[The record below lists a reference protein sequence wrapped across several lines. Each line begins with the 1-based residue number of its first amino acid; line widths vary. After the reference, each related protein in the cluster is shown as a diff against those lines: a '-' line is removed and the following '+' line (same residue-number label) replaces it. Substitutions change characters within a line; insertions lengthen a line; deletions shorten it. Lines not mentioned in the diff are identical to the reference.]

1 MSLNDLKFCA
11 IDIETTGL
19 DIKADEIIAFA
30 CVPLLDSRIIARDA
44 FYTLIR
50 PENYRL
56 GAMKYHGISEKDL
69 EHAPTFKDVALRI
82 LETMDGVL
90 LGHSVE
96 FDYEFLRRYFKKYG
110 IDFKRDTLD
119 IILIERWLGRKCGK
133 MGEDLSFEAIMRRY
147 RLKESHRHNAL
158 ADAYFAAQ
166 VFQME
171 LSKLSEMGIDS
182 EHKLKKIVKSC
193 RYALW

>member
-1 MSLNDLKFCA
+1 MSFNDSKFCA

-19 DIKADEIIAFA
+19 DIKVDEIIAFA
-30 CVPLLDSRIIARDA
+30 CIPLLNSRIITRDA

-50 PENYRL
+50 PENYKIE
-56 GAMKYHGISEKDL
+56 AMKYHGISEKDL
-69 EHAPTFKDVALRI
+69 EHAPMFKDVALKI
-82 LETMDGVL
+82 SETMDGVL
-90 LGHSVE
+90 VGHSVE
-96 FDYEFLRRYFKKYG
+96 FDYDFLRKYFKKCG
-110 IDFKRDTLD
+110 IAFKRDTLD
-119 IILIERWLGRKCGK
+119 IMLIERWLGRKCGK
-133 MGEDLSFEAIMRRY
+133 MGEDLTFEAIMHRY
-147 RLKESHRHNAL
+147 RLKESYRHNAL